1 MKENEEALIRR
12 DSPPGLDL
20 QRAAQGRTNMKAS
33 KKTVTT
39 SAGAGMRSRKRADK
53 RAGVLLSLSRRS
65 RLAAAAAA
73 LLAGGAAG
81 SADAMISID
90 YPLADGAPFFR
101 LNFYAP
107 SDGVVSFDDGVSGEL
122 SACSDLDFSAS
133 EISAFRTAFDYWGLV
148 LGDGIHLS
156 EPVALSVFRFADE
169 DDNAAAYSFCNADTG
184 QLLVY
189 EGLLGAGDISGKAG
203 LITLDSPIGGHYTG
217 VMHSLPQNDP
227 YTIDL
232 SSVILHEV
240 MHAIGMMA
248 NANERESG
256 EWQFVEDVPLTKWE
270 AGLRDATGKPAAPG
284 MTIRPAADEG
294 ETSESDFLTDGLSS
308 ESGVYFTGPHVEEVL
323 DGALIAFPD
332 GGAGVDPVP
341 GLPVNGWDVTA
352 WDENFAPVSGEA
364 ELSHIELQNSLMS
377 HQSWRNWN
385 TPMEAELAMLQDLG
399 YQLDRKAWFG
409 HSIYASGQE
418 GSLRGVV
425 NDKPYYARNAAGTDW
440 LWGAPSKTPWGVGLH
455 IYGSYNDV
463 TQTADLLTI
472 GDYALG
478 IRTDGTG
485 NVVRIAPGA
494 AVRSDGVEGY
504 GILVSYGKNHRVVQQ
519 GTVTALGAGGVAA
532 RFDFGTNMLGNENS
546 QLRGSY
552 IFTQHAG
559 EDGGEWLTAISSAV
573 HIGLDGALVERYDLT
588 GTLAGRKAAI
598 WIGSTALVREIN
610 VMQGASISGDIV
622 SQWDPT
628 NKYAIYGR
636 PGEEAPSETAAT
648 AVTSL
653 TFGYAA
659 NAAGERRGGEA
670 DSGFS
675 LSWRGDIHNGDGGAA
690 AIRMT
695 VAGGTLEY
703 AGEAKLFSVDVAQG
717 ATLRGSGA
725 FELKKLTAK
734 PEMFSE
740 EASNDEK
747 DLIVG
752 SGLFTNSGAVA
763 PGIGIGVMTIKGD
776 YAQTSTGRLEMEF
789 SASGETDRLVIDGSA
804 EFASGSTLELAPA
817 AGFYS
822 SREDVTVDLKSLV
835 EVDGEAVLP
844 EDVKTVA
851 ASLDGIS
858 PTLSM
863 TGGVS
868 GDGTS
873 FTATFSREA
882 GVYSS
887 YAADGEA
894 AAVARAFDRHADE
907 AEGGMERLVATLDF
921 SAPDGS
927 GLQSA
932 YEALAPDVYAR
943 AGEAAVAAQRYVT
956 QAMLLGGAG
965 VSGRAPGSSAAP
977 DGKRV
982 FAAPLGGYR
991 HDSSAPYRSAYGGV
1005 LAAAEALSAFDSG
1018 SLAAGVHAAYLHRKD
1033 VFTGKAKSRA
1043 EADSLFVG
1051 LHGRFD
1057 FKRVPGAYAFGLVQA
1072 SVENADMDR
1081 AVAFAGYSDRADA
1094 DWTAWGG
1101 SAVFGGGWDLPLSE
1115 ALTLGPAAWLDWSF
1129 SRRPSVTESSEN
1141 GAALHVESELYQS
1154 LRASLGLRA
1163 EWRLPTDAWR
1173 TALSASAAWH
1183 HECLERTREAVASF
1197 APWRD
1202 ARFSGESGKLGR
1214 DSGSAAVRLEAAS
1227 PEGGVRLS
1235 AVLGGDF
1242 GGGVKGVWGGAEA
1255 RWLF

>member
-1 MKENEEALIRR
+1 
-12 DSPPGLDL
+12 
-20 QRAAQGRTNMKAS
+20 MKAS

-39 SAGAGMRSRKRADK
+39 SADVGMRSRKRADK
-53 RAGVLLSLSRRS
+53 GAGVLLSLSPRS
-65 RLAAAAAA
+65 RLAAAAAAA

-81 SADAMISID
+81 PAAAMLSID

-122 SACSDLDFSAS
+122 AACSDLDFSAL
-133 EISAFRTAFDYWGLV
+133 EIGAFRTAFDYWGRV
-148 LGDGIHLS
+148 LGDGIQLS
-156 EPVALSVFRFADE
+156 EPVTLSVFRFADK

-189 EGLLGAGDISGKAG
+189 EGLLGAGDASGKAG
-203 LITLDSPIGGHYTG
+203 LITLDSPMGRHYTG

-227 YTIDL
+227 DSIDL

-240 MHAIGMMA
+240 MHAIGMTA
-248 NANERESG
+248 NMNERESG

-284 MTIRPAADEG
+284 MTVRPLDYEG
-294 ETSESDFLTDGLSS
+294 ETSESDFLTDGLRS
-308 ESGVYFTGPHVEEVL
+308 ESGVYFTGSHVEEVL

-352 WDENFAPVSGEA
+352 WDENLAPVSGEA

-418 GSLRGVV
+418 GNLRGVV
-425 NDKPYYARNAAGTDW
+425 NDEPYYARNAAGTDW
-440 LWGAPSKTPWGVGLH
+440 LWGAPSETPWGVGLH

-463 TQTADLLTI
+463 TQTADLLTV

-478 IRTDGTG
+478 IRMDGTG

-504 GILVSYGKNHRVVQQ
+504 GLLVSYGKNHRVVQQ

-532 RFDFGTNMLGNENS
+532 RFDFGSNMLGDDNS
-546 QLRGSY
+546 QRRGSY
-552 IFTQHAG
+552 IFTLPVQE
-559 EDGGEWLTAISSAV
+559 EDGEWATGITSAA

-598 WIGSTALVREIN
+598 WIGSTALVREVN
-610 VMQGASISGDIV
+610 VMQGALISGDIV

-628 NKYAIYGR
+628 SQYVLYRR
-636 PGEEAPSETAAT
+636 PGEEAPSETAAS

-659 NAAGERRGGEA
+659 DAAGERRGGEA
-670 DSGFS
+670 DAGFS

-703 AGEAKLFSVDVAQG
+703 AGEAKLFSVDVAEG
-717 ATLRGSGA
+717 ATLRGSGV
-725 FELKKLTAK
+725 FELKKLTAE
-734 PEMFSE
+734 PETLSD
-740 EASNDEK
+740 EASDDEE

-752 SGLFTNSGAVA
+752 SGCFTNSGAVA

-776 YAQTSTGRLEMEF
+776 YAQTGTGRLLMEF

-835 EVDGEAVLP
+835 EVDGEAALP

-887 YAADGEA
+887 YAASGKA
-894 AAVARAFDRHADE
+894 AAVARAFDQHAGQ
-907 AEGGMERLVATLDF
+907 AESGMQHLVAALDF
-921 SAPDGS
+921 SSPDGS
-927 GLQSA
+927 SLHSA
-932 YEALAPDVYAR
+932 YAALAPDVYAR
-943 AGEAAVAAQRYVT
+943 AGEAAVAAQRLVT
-956 QAMLLGGAG
+956 QVLRFGD
-965 VSGRAPGSSAAP
+965 GSLADSASAAP
-977 DGKRV
+977 DGRRFFV
-982 FAAPLGGYR
+982 APLGGYR

-1081 AVAFAGYSDRADA
+1081 VVAFAGYSDRADA

-1154 LRASLGLRA
+1154 LRASLGLRVG
-1163 EWRLPTDAWR
+1163 WRLPTDAWR
-1173 TALSASAAWH
+1173 TTLSASAEWH

-1214 DSGSAAVRLEAAS
+1214 DSGSAAVRLKAAS